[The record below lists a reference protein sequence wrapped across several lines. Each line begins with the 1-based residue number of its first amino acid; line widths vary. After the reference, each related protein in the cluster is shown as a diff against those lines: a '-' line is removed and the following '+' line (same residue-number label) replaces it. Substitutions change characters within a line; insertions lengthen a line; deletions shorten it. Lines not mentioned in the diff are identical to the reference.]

1 MRLGGDHVTPWTRC
15 GLPRIAL
22 PFAATLVLTGCGA
35 SAQVWTGPSET
46 VTAYPGARHCNL
58 ESALF
63 LDLGDAQYVFDPGST
78 VERQMLVSEPEE
90 KATLPPDAV
99 DTGLRRSDAELWLAA
114 NGDAV
119 YVVSGDGVKNDSV
132 QKWPRAVEPIVCS

>member
-1 MRLGGDHVTPWTRC
+1 VTLWTRR

-22 PFAATLVLTGCGA
+22 TLAATLVLAGCGA

-46 VTAYPGARHCNL
+46 VTAYPGSSHCND
-58 ESALF
+58 ESVLF
-63 LDLGDAQYVFDPGST
+63 LDLGDAQYVFDPGS
-78 VERQMLVSEPEE
+78 VIEPQMLVSKPE
-90 KATLPPDAV
+90 KKSTLPADAV

-114 NGDAV
+114 NGDVA
-119 YVVSGDGVKNDSV
+119 YVVSGDGAQKDSV